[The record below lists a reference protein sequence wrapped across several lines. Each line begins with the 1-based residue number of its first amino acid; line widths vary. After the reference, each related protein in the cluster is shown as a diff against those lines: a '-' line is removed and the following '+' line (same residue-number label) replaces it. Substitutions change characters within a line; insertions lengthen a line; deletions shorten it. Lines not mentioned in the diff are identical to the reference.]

1 MHVCVVTAHAH
12 GLWPRPDIYRIYY
25 VRARFK
31 PGGAPG
37 CYDAGGNTVI
47 PLYLSVPPVYSSMP
61 LFPSLPLSPS
71 LFLSIPLSHC
81 LPLYPSVSAC
91 IPFKHYYKSMI
102 AGACDSKC
110 SVPLCSTC
118 IQLYAPLP
126 LSPSVS
132 LSFPLYPPL
141 SLCLPLYPSVSACIP
156 FKHYY
161 KSMIAGACDS
171 KCSISG
177 YQLLSIYEKVR
188 LNLSNVDIFLTFCH
202 VTRIYS

>member
-1 MHVCVVTAHAH
+1 MDGWMDRYMYRQMIAQH
-12 GLWPRPDIYRIYY
+12 GMQGLPTVSLCSPLPPPVYR
-25 VRARFK
+25 F
-31 PGGAPG
+31 
-37 CYDAGGNTVI
+37 I
-47 PLYLSVPPVYSSMP
+47 PLYLSVPPASPCIQFYTTVS
-61 LFPSLPLSPS
+61 LFPASTC
-71 LFLSIPLSHC
+71 IQI
-81 LPLYPSVSAC
+81 YTTVS
-91 IPFKHYYKSMI
+91 
-102 AGACDSKC
+102 
-110 SVPLCSTC
+110 LCSNC

-161 KSMIAGACDS
+161 KTMIAGACDS

-177 YQLLSIYEKVR
+177 YQLHSIYEKVR